1 MTELVY
7 VTTDDCHFC
16 AQGRGVLDEL
26 GVERR
31 EIADSSDEAAALGG
45 GMHADTASHTFILV
59 DKSGKVRFDQDYPN
73 MWVEPST
80 LLKLLPKL
88 S

>member
-1 MTELVY
+1 
-7 VTTDDCHFC
+7 
-16 AQGRGVLDEL
+16 
-26 GVERR
+26 
-31 EIADSSDEAAALGG
+31 
-45 GMHADTASHTFILV
+45 MHADTASHTFILV